1 MEQKLTER
9 HITVIHYNARKKLNL
24 PNITCSTRTW
34 QKMLWS
40 GPRKFWSSLCSKS
53 AKISLTN
60 VSDDDAI
67 LRSPEMAVQFND
79 FFSSAFTSEE
89 PFSKF
94 PSQPCS
100 PDTLMCI

>member
-24 PNITCSTRTW
+24 PNITWST
-34 QKMLWS
+34 
-40 GPRKFWSSLCSKS
+40 LCSKS
-53 AKISLTN
+53 AKISLAI
-60 VSDDDAI
+60 VSDDGAI
-67 LRSPEMAVQFND
+67 LGSLEMAVQFND

-94 PSQPCS
+94 PSQPGS
-100 PDTLMCI
+100 LDTLMCI